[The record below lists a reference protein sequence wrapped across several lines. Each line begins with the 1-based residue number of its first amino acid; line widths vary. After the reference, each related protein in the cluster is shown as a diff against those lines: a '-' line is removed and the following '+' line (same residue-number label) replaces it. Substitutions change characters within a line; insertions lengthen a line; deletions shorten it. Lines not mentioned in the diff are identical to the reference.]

1 MLPAVFWSG
10 LTLSH
15 SFSLFLLR
23 SLSLSLSLQVWL
35 SCCALSFLVAEAAAT
50 FLVAPFDFM
59 ALFSA
64 ACSVNLGKA
73 VVAGFF
79 VSVCVCVCACSCVC
93 IVVCV
98 GLACPGSV
106 VCGQRKCVC
115 YNWHPPFPYLTPKQL
130 LLFPCY
136 LPLSLSPVFAVPSV
150 LLPPGSACLNCL
162 VLPSLARRRLLDKY
176 GNI

>member
-1 MLPAVFWSG
+1 MRGKLRLPRQAADVASCVLVW
-10 LTLSH
+10 LN
-15 SFSLFLLR
+15 SFPLFYLFLLL

-79 VSVCVCVCACSCVC
+79 MSVCVCLRECACVRVHACALLSAWAWP
-93 IVVCV
+93 
-98 GLACPGSV
+98 GLALWYVANGSAYV
-106 VCGQRKCVC
+106 IIGI
-115 YNWHPPFPYLTPKQL
+115 PPFPT
-130 LLFPCY
+130 
-136 LPLSLSPVFAVPSV
+136 
-150 LLPPGSACLNCL
+150 
-162 VLPSLARRRLLDKY
+162 
-176 GNI
+176 

>member
-15 SFSLFLLR
+15 SV
-23 SLSLSLSLQVWL
+23 SLSSPSLQLWL

-79 VSVCVCVCACSCVC
+79 MSVCACV
-93 IVVCV
+93 
-98 GLACPGSV
+98 
-106 VCGQRKCVC
+106 
-115 YNWHPPFPYLTPKQL
+115 
-130 LLFPCY
+130 
-136 LPLSLSPVFAVPSV
+136 
-150 LLPPGSACLNCL
+150 
-162 VLPSLARRRLLDKY
+162 
-176 GNI
+176 